1 MLCINQGSATC
12 KWQVRAADGTLLAA
26 STLAASA
33 PLPHIGLPFAA
44 IGHRVVHGG
53 TRFTQP
59 TRITPEVLMELA
71 ELNVLAPLHNPPA
84 LARIHELMPLGLPQ
98 VAVFDTAFHATLPE
112 VAWRYPVPRDWPVR
126 RFGFHG
132 LSHQW
137 VAERHA
143 QLTGAS
149 QRLVSLHLGNGAS
162 ACAIQN
168 GRSVDTSMG
177 FTPLEGLMMGTRAG
191 DVDPGLLAF
200 MAQQLGW
207 PETLHQLT
215 HASGLLGVSGQ
226 SHDLRSLHG
235 PAAELAVALFC
246 YRALKYVG
254 AYAAALG
261 GLDALVF
268 TGGIGENSPAVRA
281 AICAPLAFLGIHL
294 QPAANQQGREGPL
307 GERVWLIPAD
317 EEAIIARC
325 TLRVIDSGANA
336 TPAGALDH

>member
-12 KWQVRAADGTLLAA
+12 KWQVRSADGTLLAA
-26 STLAASA
+26 STLPATA
-33 PLPHIGLPFAA
+33 PLPHIDVPFAS
-44 IGHRVVHGG
+44 IGHRIVHGG
-53 TRFTQP
+53 SRFTQA
-59 TRITPEVLMELA
+59 TLITPAVLTELA
-71 ELNVLAPLHNPPA
+71 ALNALAPLHNPPA

-143 QLTGAS
+143 ELTGTR

-162 ACAIQN
+162 ACAIRN
-168 GRSVDTSMG
+168 GQSLDTSMG

-191 DVDPGLLAF
+191 DVDPGLLAW

-207 PETLHQLT
+207 NETLHQLT

-226 SHDLRSLHG
+226 SHDLRSLHSPSG
-235 PAAELAVALFC
+235 ELAIAMFC

-294 QPAANQQGREGPL
+294 HPAANQQGREGPL

-317 EEAIIARC
+317 EEAIIARE
-325 TLRVIDSGANA
+325 TFQILA
-336 TPAGALDH
+336 